1 MELILTRNYHPEGT
15 SGSLFDGVQLVCST
29 IELPWRENQRMVSCI
44 PEGRYE
50 LVKRYTKKRGW
61 HLLVKNVP
69 NRSGILFHPAN
80 DALKELKG
88 CIAPVSQVVGP
99 GKGTQ
104 SKIADSKLKTLVFE
118 AMERGESV
126 FLIIQKAKI
135 V

>member
-15 SGSLFDGVQLVCST
+15 SGSLFDGEQLICST

-88 CIAPVSQVVGP
+88 CIAPVSKVIGP
-99 GKGTQ
+99 GKGTD
-104 SKIADSKLKTLVFE
+104 SKTADSRLKTLVFE
-118 AMERGESV
+118 AMERGENV
-126 FLIIQKAKI
+126 FLNIQKAKS